1 MDINWKEILVA
12 FAGLATVLAF
22 VFGVGEIQRR
32 NTLDVIRA
40 DIRSLNDKM
49 TNIETEH
56 AELRT
61 LYEKVGEL
69 RSDVN
74 HIKDDVGVL
83 QAEVAYIRRDLDAVR
98 ANQDTMRADLD
109 AVRANQ
115 DTMRADL
122 DAMRANQDT
131 MRADLDKI
139 LTILES
145 GE

>member
-56 AELRT
+56 AELRS
-61 LYEKVGEL
+61 LYREVGEL
-69 RSDVN
+69 RSDVNHIKDDVSELQSDVN

-83 QAEVAYIRRDLDAVR
+83 QAEVASIRHDLNAV
-98 ANQDTMRADLD
+98 
-109 AVRANQ
+109 
-115 DTMRADL
+115 
-122 DAMRANQDT
+122 
-131 MRADLDKI
+131 RADLDKV
-139 LTILES
+139 LTILED